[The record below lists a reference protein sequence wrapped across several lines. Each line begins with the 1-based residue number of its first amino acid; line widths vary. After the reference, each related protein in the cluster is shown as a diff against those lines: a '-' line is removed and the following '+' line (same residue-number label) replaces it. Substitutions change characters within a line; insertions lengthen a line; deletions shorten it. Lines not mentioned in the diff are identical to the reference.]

1 MTMGFLD
8 IFLLSFRTIISY
20 KLRSALTSLGLII
33 GIAAVIILTSLGR
46 GLHSFVI
53 AEFTQFGTN
62 IIGIHPGKKSTFGL
76 SGATI
81 STVRPLSMADAAS
94 LGKLGGILAVVP
106 VVQGNARVETD
117 TKQRRTNVIGAGA
130 AVPQVWQIRTQLGQF
145 LPSGEETNPRAF
157 AVLGDKLASELFGQ
171 TSPLG
176 KRIRIGTD
184 RYRVLGVMEKKGQM
198 LGYDMDDTVYIPA
211 AKALALFDRE
221 SLMEIDLLYG
231 NNVSVDSVLKSIKQ
245 LLIARHGLED
255 FTLITQNQMLA
266 SMDSILNILTMAVAA
281 LGGISLLVG
290 SVGIITIMTIAVSER
305 VSEIGLLRAIGA
317 ERSII
322 FKLFLFEAL
331 SLSAVGGM
339 IGVLA
344 GIGIVGLISKL
355 VPALPTELAWSY
367 IAAAFI
373 LSLLIGIISGVIPA
387 IRAARLEPLQ
397 ALHSE

>member
-1 MTMGFLD
+1 MSFLD
-8 IFLLSFRTIISY
+8 ILLLSFRTIISY

-145 LPSGEETNPRAF
+145 LPSGEDTHPRAF

-266 SMDSILNILTMAVAA
+266 SMDSILSILTMAVAA

>member
-1 MTMGFLD
+1 MSFFD
-8 IFLLSFRTIISY
+8 ILLLSIRTITSY

-62 IIGIHPGKKSTFGL
+62 IIGVHPGKKTTFGL

-81 STVRPLSMADAAS
+81 STVRPLSMSDASS
-94 LGKLGGILAVVP
+94 LSKLAGIVAVVP

-117 TKQRRTNVIGAGA
+117 NKQRRTNVIGAGEG
-130 AVPQVWQIRTQLGQF
+130 VPQVWKIRPAVGQF
-145 LPSGEETNPRAF
+145 LPAGEDTSPRAF

-171 TSPLG
+171 INPLG
-176 KRIRIGTD
+176 KRVRIGAD
-184 RYRVLGVMEKKGQM
+184 RYRVIGVMEKKGQM
-198 LGYDMDDTVYIPA
+198 LGFDMDDTVYIPA
-211 AKALALFDRE
+211 AKALEMFNRE
-221 SLMEIDLLYG
+221 GLMEINLLYG
-231 NNVSVDSVLKSIKQ
+231 ENISVSTVQKKIKQ
-245 LLIARHGLED
+245 LLIARHGRED
-255 FTLITQNQMLA
+255 FNLITQNQMLE

-317 ERSII
+317 ERKII

-331 SLSAVGGM
+331 TLSAVGGL
-339 IGVLA
+339 IGVVA
-344 GIGIVGLISKL
+344 GIGTVGLISNL

-367 IAAAFI
+367 IAAAFT
-373 LSLLIGIISGVIPA
+373 LSLLIGIVSGVMPA
-387 IRAARLEPLQ
+387 IKAAYLDPLQ